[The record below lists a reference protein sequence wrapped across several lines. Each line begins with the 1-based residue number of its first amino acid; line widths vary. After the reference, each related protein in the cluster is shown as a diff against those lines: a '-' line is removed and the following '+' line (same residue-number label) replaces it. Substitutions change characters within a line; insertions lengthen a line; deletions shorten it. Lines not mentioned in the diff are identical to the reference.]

1 MCALEFALA
10 PLIPDSSTA
19 EQSTVNRQ
27 VLGSNPSQGAL
38 NDVFTSVHDLYC
50 LRMALFQLNVA
61 LPDRP
66 GSLGLLASAI
76 GAAGGD
82 IRALA
87 VVKAE
92 DGRGYDDITVAIPGN
107 DPTDL
112 LNVLGAI
119 GGVEVLS
126 INPL

>member
-1 MCALEFALA
+1 
-10 PLIPDSSTA
+10 
-19 EQSTVNRQ
+19 
-27 VLGSNPSQGAL
+27 
-38 NDVFTSVHDLYC
+38 
-50 LRMALFQLNVA
+50 MAIFRLNVS

-82 IRALA
+82 IRGL
-87 VVKAE
+87 VVLKSEA
-92 DGRGYDDITVAIPGN
+92 GRGYDEITVAVPGS

-119 GGVEVLS
+119 GGVEVIS
-126 INPL
+126 ITPAE

>member
-1 MCALEFALA
+1 
-10 PLIPDSSTA
+10 
-19 EQSTVNRQ
+19 
-27 VLGSNPSQGAL
+27 
-38 NDVFTSVHDLYC
+38 
-50 LRMALFQLNVA
+50 MALFQLNVA

-82 IRALA
+82 IRARA
-87 VVKAE
+87 VVKSE
-92 DGRGYDDITVAIPGN
+92 DGKGYDDITVAIPGS
-107 DPTDL
+107 DATDL

-126 INPL
+126 ITPL

>member
-1 MCALEFALA
+1 
-10 PLIPDSSTA
+10 
-19 EQSTVNRQ
+19 
-27 VLGSNPSQGAL
+27 
-38 NDVFTSVHDLYC
+38 
-50 LRMALFQLNVA
+50 MALFQLNVA
-61 LPDRP
+61 IPDRP

-82 IRALA
+82 IRALS

-92 DGRGYDDITVAIPGN
+92 DGKGFDDITVAIPGN
-107 DPTDL
+107 DATDL

-126 INPL
+126 IIPL

>member
-1 MCALEFALA
+1 
-10 PLIPDSSTA
+10 
-19 EQSTVNRQ
+19 
-27 VLGSNPSQGAL
+27 
-38 NDVFTSVHDLYC
+38 
-50 LRMALFQLNVA
+50 MALFQLNVA
-61 LPDRP
+61 IPDRP

-87 VVKAE
+87 VVKSE
-92 DGRGYDDITVAIPGN
+92 DGRGYDEITVAVPGS
-107 DPTDL
+107 DATDL

-119 GGVEVLS
+119 GGVEVIS

>member
-1 MCALEFALA
+1 
-10 PLIPDSSTA
+10 
-19 EQSTVNRQ
+19 
-27 VLGSNPSQGAL
+27 
-38 NDVFTSVHDLYC
+38 
-50 LRMALFQLNVA
+50 MALFRLNA
-61 LPDRP
+61 AIPDRP
-66 GSLGLLASAI
+66 GSLVLLASAI

-87 VVKAE
+87 VVKSEA
-92 DGRGYDDITVAIPGN
+92 GRGYDDITVAVPGS

-126 INPL
+126 ITPL